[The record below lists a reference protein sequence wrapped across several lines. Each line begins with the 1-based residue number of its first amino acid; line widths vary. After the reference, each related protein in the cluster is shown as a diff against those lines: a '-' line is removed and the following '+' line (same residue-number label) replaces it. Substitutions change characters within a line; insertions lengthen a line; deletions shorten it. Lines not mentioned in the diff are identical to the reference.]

1 MSDTSFPESPCI
13 GLCQMDAQRRY
24 CTGCR
29 RTLNEIAGWST
40 MDMAARR
47 LVLAALDTRGGDPA
61 NARPKQ
67 RRGLA

>member
-40 MDMAARR
+40 MDMTARR

-61 NARPKQ
+61 DARPKQ